1 MPTSNTITHDQD
13 FSAWAFQNAEL
24 LRQGRLLDCDAAN
37 IAEELDSMGR
47 SVRRELASRL
57 RILLMHLLKWR
68 YQPERR
74 GTSWR
79 LTIRNQRTEIRDL
92 LKENPSLS
100 AQLPNELDAN
110 YADARE
116 LAMDETG
123 LPESTFPNE
132 SPFSLEETLNQAF
145 WPD

>member
-1 MPTSNTITHDQD
+1 
-13 FSAWAFQNAEL
+13 
-24 LRQGRLLDCDAAN
+24 
-37 IAEELDSMGR
+37 MGR

-100 AQLPNELDAN
+100 AQLANELQAN

-132 SPFSLEETLNQAF
+132 NPFCLEEILNQAF

>member
-57 RILLMHLLKWR
+57 RILLMHMLKWH

-100 AQLPNELDAN
+100 AQLPNELLTN

-116 LAMDETG
+116 LATDETG
-123 LPESTFPNE
+123 LPENTFPDE
-132 SPFSLEETLNQAF
+132 CPFSLEETLNQAF